1 MNLLQL
7 KYFQEVA
14 RYQNITKTAEILHVS
29 QPSLSTSIKHLEEE
43 LGIELFDRKGKSI
56 VLNEDGQNFLRD
68 INSVFELLNRNQMKR
83 NLIAS
88 GKSNAVFIGGS
99 KSELKLYPFIA
110 RFLDRHPDVL
120 ISVKNCVS
128 LASLDP
134 DILDFFICA
143 EPPGAESGEMLIL
156 DRDRHCIL
164 MSKSHPLAEKDPVTL
179 DMIRDEQFVFVTPN
193 SNKMPPGYQLCESE
207 GFTPKVACITDERTV
222 MLSILKEGNLVSVV
236 PECDAEAFTRIGE
249 YVAFPVPSD
258 RERNIVLSVPA
269 NKTLSKIART
279 FLLELWELPEI
290 QGLNPGFDIRSLLK
304 KE

>member
-110 RFLDRHPDVL
+110 RFLVRHPDVL

-134 DILDFFICA
+134 DPGLLYLRGAAGIGIRGDADPGSGQALHLDVE
-143 EPPGAESGEMLIL
+143 EPSAGGKRSRYI
-156 DRDRHCIL
+156 RH
-164 MSKSHPLAEKDPVTL
+164 DP
-179 DMIRDEQFVFVTPN
+179 
-193 SNKMPPGYQLCESE
+193 
-207 GFTPKVACITDERTV
+207 ERAV
-222 MLSILKEGNLVSVV
+222 RL
-236 PECDAEAFTRIGE
+236 CDAEF
-249 YVAFPVPSD
+249 
-258 RERNIVLSVPA
+258 
-269 NKTLSKIART
+269 
-279 FLLELWELPEI
+279 
-290 QGLNPGFDIRSLLK
+290 Q
-304 KE
+304 

>member
-110 RFLDRHPDVL
+110 RFIARHPDVL

-134 DILDFFICA
+134 DILDFFYLRGA
-143 EPPGAESGEMLIL
+143 AGSGVRGDADPGSGQALHPDVEEPSSGGKRSRDIRHDPGRAVRL
-156 DRDRHCIL
+156 
-164 MSKSHPLAEKDPVTL
+164 
-179 DMIRDEQFVFVTPN
+179 
-193 SNKMPPGYQLCESE
+193 
-207 GFTPKVACITDERTV
+207 
-222 MLSILKEGNLVSVV
+222 
-236 PECDAEAFTRIGE
+236 CDAEF
-249 YVAFPVPSD
+249 
-258 RERNIVLSVPA
+258 
-269 NKTLSKIART
+269 
-279 FLLELWELPEI
+279 
-290 QGLNPGFDIRSLLK
+290 Q
-304 KE
+304 